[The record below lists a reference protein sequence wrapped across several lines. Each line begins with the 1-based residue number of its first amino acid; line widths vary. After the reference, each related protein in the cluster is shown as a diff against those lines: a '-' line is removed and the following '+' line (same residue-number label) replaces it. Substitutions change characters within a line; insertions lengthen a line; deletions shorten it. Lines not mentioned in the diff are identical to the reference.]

1 MAYTKFFV
9 KETDILDYD
18 FIQTIPEFRTL
29 IQNESAWN
37 TTKNLIRLAKIIMKE
52 DDVLKIV
59 ELSHKRLALITLLFH
74 NISGNN
80 NEKLSS
86 NTTRKVLNDY
96 DFHTFQHEMICN
108 IIRHQTLLDKFD
120 FNNNTSLLELDKTL
134 YDFHNSLY
142 LKIALLLYMV
152 RSIYQSGENDIMFK
166 QEVYF
171 NVFKVMHFY
180 NKKTSLRDLQKDL
193 NRIDNDINANHKNVY
208 ILCGI
213 SGSGKST
220 FIKQNITLDES
231 SSILLSRDIIRAE
244 LNIGGAT
251 TVDDKVLGNKEEEQK
266 VTDIFNKRLKDSLN
280 NDKINTIVIDNTNL
294 NKKYIVDLL
303 MELYQHQVVTNCIF
317 ATSTPLSVCMERRG
331 VTDENNYVNQQLMR
345 MDAPR
350 RWMFDNLIF
359 I

>member
-1 MAYTKFFV
+1 MGYTKFFV
-9 KETDILDYD
+9 QETDILDYD
-18 FIQTIPEFRTL
+18 FIQTIPEFQTL

-52 DDVLKIV
+52 DEILKFV
-59 ELSHKRLALITLLFH
+59 ELSHKRLAIITLLFH
-74 NISGNN
+74 KISGNN

-108 IIRHQTLLDKFD
+108 IIRYQKFLDKFD
-120 FNNNTSLLELDKTL
+120 FNDNTSLLEFDKIL

-142 LKIALLLYMV
+142 LKIALLLHTVTNLY
-152 RSIYQSGENDIMFK
+152 RNDENDIMFK
-166 QEVYF
+166 QTIYSK
-171 NVFKVMHFY
+171 VFKVMQLY
-180 NKKTSLRDLQKDL
+180 DKKTSLRDLQKDL
-193 NRIDNDINANHKNVY
+193 NRIDNDNNAEYKTVY

-231 SSILLSRDIIRAE
+231 SSVVLSRDIIRAE

-266 VTDIFNKRLKDSLN
+266 VTDIFNKRLEDSLN

-303 MELYQHQVVTNCIF
+303 TELYQHQVVTNCIF
-317 ATSTPLSVCMERRG
+317 ATSTPLSTCMERRG
-331 VTDENNYVNQQLMR
+331 VTDENNYVKQQLMR

-350 RWMFDNLIF
+350 RWMFDNLLF

>member
-1 MAYTKFFV
+1 MGYTKFFV
-9 KETDILDYD
+9 QETDILDYD
-18 FIQTIPEFRTL
+18 FIQTIPEFQTL
-29 IQNESAWN
+29 TQDESALN
-37 TTKNLIRLAKIIMKE
+37 TTRKFIRLAKTIMNE
-52 DDVLKIV
+52 NDILKIT
-59 ELSHKRLALITLLFH
+59 ELSHRRLALITLLFH

-108 IIRHQTLLDKFD
+108 IIRHQRFLDKFD
-120 FNNNTSLLELDKTL
+120 FNDNTSLLELDKTL

-142 LKIALLLYMV
+142 LKIALLLHMV
-152 RSIYQSGENDIMFK
+152 RNLYRNGENDIMVK
-166 QEVYF
+166 KEIYF
-171 NVFKVMHFY
+171 NVFKVMRFY
-180 NKKTSLRDLQKDL
+180 DKKTGLTDLQKDL
-193 NRIDNDINANHKNVY
+193 NRIDDDINAEHKTVY

-220 FIKQNITLDES
+220 HIKQNVTLDKT
-231 SSILLSRDIIRAE
+231 SSIVLSRDIIRAE

-266 VTDIFNKRLKDSLN
+266 VTDIFNKRLEDSLN

-303 MELYQHQVVTNCIF
+303 MELYQYQVVTNCIF
-317 ATSTPLSVCMERRG
+317 ATSTPLSTCMERRG
-331 VTDENNYVNQQLMR
+331 VTDENNYVKQQLMR